1 MSEAHAEDPEACLLV
16 LLCLDAGLRL
26 GEALGL
32 RWGHILWGENENDRS
47 RGLIIRESRPQGGSP
62 GPTKSGRERRVALSR
77 RLRQALGEVY
87 RERFAPGPEVHVLM
101 RIEPHN
107 FRNREW
113 RQILKRAGIGPRKI
127 KDLRDTFASQ
137 LLSQGI
143 PLGYVSR
150 QLGHSDVA
158 VTARHYA
165 RWVGD
170 DVYRQPVRLRRD
182 EVPADLL
189 ARLPESPQSPPSFG
203 EVADDDS
210 LSTRK
215 RGAPGTTRTCD
226 PQVRSLV
233 LYPTELRARRGGM
246 NLP

>member
-1 MSEAHAEDPEACLLV
+1 ML
-16 LLCLDAGLRL
+16 
-26 GEALGL
+26 
-32 RWGHILWGENENDRS
+32 
-47 RGLIIRESRPQGGSP
+47 
-62 GPTKSGRERRVALSR
+62 T
-77 RLRQALGEVY
+77 
-87 RERFAPGPEVHVLM
+87 

-113 RQILKRAGIGPRKI
+113 RRILKRAGIGPRKI
-127 KDLRDTFASQ
+127 KDLRDTFASH

-150 QLGHSDVA
+150 QLGHSDVS

-170 DVYRQPVRLRRD
+170 DVYL
-182 EVPADLL
+182 
-189 ARLPESPQSPPSFG
+189 G

-233 LYPTELRARRGGM
+233 LYPTELRARGVRM
-246 NLP
+246 NHP